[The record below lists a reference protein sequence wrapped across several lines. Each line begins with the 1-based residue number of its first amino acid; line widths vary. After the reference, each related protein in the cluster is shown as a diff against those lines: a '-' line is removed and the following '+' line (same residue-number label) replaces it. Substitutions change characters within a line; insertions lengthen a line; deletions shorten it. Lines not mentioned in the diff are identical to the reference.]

1 MQVSQTT
8 GLRPN
13 SSAASLP
20 TPINS
25 AAGRTAK
32 IVSKLLIFLY
42 SWVLEGRLSGVKT
55 RFLPDG
61 REIPAGSALVRPRL
75 RLLRRQ
81 PAIDHE
87 PGPGHES
94 GIVGGEKDDA
104 LGDVVGHAEPADRV
118 PRQGEL
124 TRRLDIVGAE
134 ITGAAEEG
142 LVAHIGLDHSRMD
155 RVDANSIT
163 LAGQFE
169 GRRFGKQRDTTLG
182 QRIERVVLRA
192 DEPGNRGQIDDGAAM
207 RALMGALAQG
217 RQRVLGAEKH
227 PGQVDRAEP
236 VPFLEARLLS
246 AGAEK
251 EPGLVEQ

>member
-1 MQVSQTT
+1 MLIIISVYMQVSQTT
-8 GLRPN
+8 GPRPN

-42 SWVLEGRLSGVKT
+42 SWVLEGRFSGGKT

-61 REIPAGSALVRPRL
+61 REMPTGSASARPHL

-81 PAIDHE
+81 PAIDDK

-118 PRQGEL
+118 PRQGEPA
-124 TRRLDIVGAE
+124 RRLDIVGAE
-134 ITGAAEEG
+134 VTGAADKG
-142 LVAHIGLDHSRMD
+142 LGPH
-155 RVDANSIT
+155 T
-163 LAGQFE
+163 
-169 GRRFGKQRDTTLG
+169 
-182 QRIERVVLRA
+182 
-192 DEPGNRGQIDDGAAM
+192 
-207 RALMGALAQG
+207 
-217 RQRVLGAEKH
+217 
-227 PGQVDRAEP
+227 
-236 VPFLEARLLS
+236 
-246 AGAEK
+246 
-251 EPGLVEQ
+251 